1 MFLNFRSSMC
11 DYPLKIN
18 EASKLR
24 QKDVEESE
32 DSDDEIRRIMTQQD
46 GFVIVDA
53 KELEKVRVVKQ
64 KRRHSQDDGRSIH

>member
-1 MFLNFRSSMC
+1 MC